1 MEVVPTPEEE
11 DLVTFRVVTHADGT
25 HEILLEFVHLL
36 GLQLADELVFH
47 AVILL
52 YLIEHLLVPY
62 LFEGC
67 VIHAYYRGVV
77 SVCVSIHDPI
87 PLVVPVDPVEV
98 VLPRWV
104 DLDRGVVCD
113 HCLL

>member
-47 AVILL
+47 TVILL

-67 VIHAYYRGVV
+67 VIHAYYR
-77 SVCVSIHDPI
+77 
-87 PLVVPVDPVEV
+87 
-98 VLPRWV
+98 
-104 DLDRGVVCD
+104 
-113 HCLL
+113 